1 MCTAFQRVLTRY
13 PYHKS
18 LKSFQN
24 TTKKNYKQKSLETT
38 NCDSSDYCVKE
49 KKKPPHQCG
58 SHAKWKLRKRKHLH
72 FFFGILYFS
81 YGKKKYYFLQY
92 TCKFLHL
99 FGKEKSRQ
107 IDAVWCCL
115 AGERCDLTSFF
126 SDFFILL
133 WLASLA
139 FGYYGQPLVKLRFLY
154 GKKIPRHTVCS
165 IMICNSLV
173 VKSFSNIY
181 LKYEA

>member
-99 FGKEKSRQ
+99 FWERKISSN
-107 IDAVWCCL
+107 WCGLVLL

-126 SDFFILL
+126 RI
-133 WLASLA
+133 
-139 FGYYGQPLVKLRFLY
+139 FLY
-154 GKKIPRHTVCS
+154 YCGSLRS
-165 IMICNSLV
+165 RLDIMDNV
-173 VKSFSNIY
+173 
-181 LKYEA
+181 

>member
-1 MCTAFQRVLTRY
+1 MQ
-13 PYHKS
+13 S
-18 LKSFQN
+18 GN
-24 TTKKNYKQKSLETT
+24 
-38 NCDSSDYCVKE
+38 CVKE
-49 KKKPPHQCG
+49 NICISSLAYFTFPMVR
-58 SHAKWKLRKRKHLH
+58 RKIIFCNTLAN
-72 FFFGILYFS
+72 FFIF
-81 YGKKKYYFLQY
+81 
-92 TCKFLHL
+92 

-115 AGERCDLTSFF
+115 AGKRCDLTSFF
-126 SDFFILL
+126 RILFLLL

-139 FGYYGQPLVKLRFLY
+139 FGYYGQCLVKLRFLY